1 MSRLRQRTRADDRRG
16 DNADACV
23 EGGGIWF
30 DRYELMKVDESQESA
45 WEGLLEIGRDAR
57 LVVDL
62 SKRLWCPKD
71 GDTVTMCHFFSVKR
85 RVVIDECPSCGGH
98 WLDLGELATL
108 RTEFAS
114 EEEREQAAQRYF
126 SEPFDTEFSSVELV
140 P

>member
-1 MSRLRQRTRADDRRG
+1 LRQRTRADDRRG
-16 DNADACV
+16 DNVDACV
-23 EGGGIWF
+23 GGCGGIWF

-45 WEGLLEIGRDAR
+45 GEGLLEIGRDAR

-71 GDTVTMCHFFSVKR
+71 GDTVMMCHFFSVKR
-85 RVVIDECPSCGGH
+85 RVVIDECPSCGH
-98 WLDLGELATL
+98 WLDPDELAIL

-126 SEPFDTEFSSVELV
+126 SELFDTEFSSVELEAIS
-140 P
+140 